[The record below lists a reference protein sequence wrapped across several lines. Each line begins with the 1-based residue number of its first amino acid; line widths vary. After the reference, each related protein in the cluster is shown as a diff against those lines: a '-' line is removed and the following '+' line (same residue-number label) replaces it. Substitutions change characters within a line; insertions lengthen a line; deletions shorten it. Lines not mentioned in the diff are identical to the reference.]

1 VLDLNDL
8 DFTIPVPDSPRMA
21 LAQQHDAGIAANP
34 EIQTLVRRIVD
45 IAHPI
50 RIVLFGSAARD
61 ELRTDSDLDMLVVVP
76 DGSECRKLAMQ
87 LYRDIHGIRHP
98 FDLVV
103 ATPSLLARHAD
114 TPGLVYRHALAEGK
128 ELYAA

>member
-1 VLDLNDL
+1 
-8 DFTIPVPDSPRMA
+8 MA
-21 LAQQHDAGIAANP
+21 IAQQHANTAAASP
-34 EIQTLVRRIVD
+34 DIQTLVRRIID
-45 IAHPI
+45 IAHPM
-50 RIVLFGSAARD
+50 RIVLFGSAARE
-61 ELRTDSDLDMLVVVP
+61 ELRPDSDLDILVVVP

-87 LYRDIHGIRHP
+87 LYRDIHGVRYP

-114 TPGLVYRHALAEGK
+114 TPGLVYRHALADGK

>member
-1 VLDLNDL
+1 MTVTQNHADKSAS
-8 DFTIPVPDSPRMA
+8 PD
-21 LAQQHDAGIAANP
+21 
-34 EIQTLVRRIVD
+34 IQTLVRCIVD
-45 IAHPI
+45 VAHPI
-50 RIVLFGSAARD
+50 RIVLFGSAAR
-61 ELRTDSDLDMLVVVP
+61 EAIRTNSDLDILVVVP

-87 LYRDIHGIRHP
+87 LYRDIHGVRHP